1 MLRRYSLLFTFFAG
15 MAAVFFSFAASLA
28 QEASPDAGQLLK
40 RVRQGA
46 TLQENKDI
54 KGQIRKRSVKI
65 PFSMSL
71 RGNLIAFQYQLN
83 NVWNRFDLK
92 FKDRGQDILSWK
104 DGKAGVLPVAQYAV
118 PSAGTDVTYEDL
130 SMRYLY
136 WPQAKIVRDDAA
148 STVKGR
154 DCWIVQIPN
163 PNSGVGQYAWVRV
176 WIDKENGAMWQVDG
190 IDRRGELAKRFMID
204 SVMKLKDG
212 SWFFKRMKV
221 EVRDPS
227 NPRRTVSVSYV
238 DMDSPE

>member
-1 MLRRYSLLFTFFAG
+1 MMRRYSF
-15 MAAVFFSFAASLA
+15 FFSLCVGVMAVILSLTPASSQDGA
-28 QEASPDAGQLLK
+28 PDAGQMLK

-54 KGQIRKRSVKI
+54 TGQIRKRSVKV

-71 RGNLIAFQYQLN
+71 RGNLIAFQYQMN
-83 NVWNRFDLK
+83 NAWNRFDLN
-92 FKDRGQDILSWK
+92 FKEKGQEILAWK
-104 DGKAGVLPVAQYAV
+104 DGKSGVLPVAQYGV
-118 PSAGTDVTYEDL
+118 PIAGTDVTYEDL

-136 WPQAKIVRDDAA
+136 WPQAKVVQDDAA

-154 DCWIVQIPN
+154 DCWIVQIQNPN
-163 PNSGVGQYAWVRV
+163 PKVGQYAWVRV

-190 IDRRGELAKRFMID
+190 IDGRGELAKRFMID

-221 EVRDPS
+221 EVRDPANS
-227 NPRRTVSVSYV
+227 RRTVSVSYI
-238 DMDSPE
+238 DMNSPE

>member
-1 MLRRYSLLFTFFAG
+1 MLRRYSLLSTFSAG
-15 MAAVFFSFAASLA
+15 VAAMVLSVAPALS
-28 QEASPDAGQLLK
+28 QEAVPDAGQMLK
-40 RVRQGA
+40 KVRQAA
-46 TLQENKDI
+46 TLQENRDVR
-54 KGQIRKRSVKI
+54 GQIRKRSVKV

-71 RGNLIAFQYQLN
+71 RGNLIAFQYQVN

-92 FKDRGQDILSWK
+92 FKDRGQEILSWK
-104 DGKAGVLPVAQYAV
+104 GGKAAVLPVAQYVV
-118 PSAGTDVTYEDL
+118 PIAGTDVTYEDL

-136 WPQAKIVRDDAA
+136 WPQAKVVRDDAA
-148 STVKGR
+148 GTVKGR

-163 PNSGVGQYAWVRV
+163 PAPKVGQYAWVRV

-190 IDRRGELAKRFMID
+190 IDGRGELTKRFMID

-227 NPRRTVSVSYV
+227 NPRRTVSVSYI

>member
-1 MLRRYSLLFTFFAG
+1 MLRRYSLLSTFFAG
-15 MAAVFFSFAASLA
+15 MAAMVLSLA
-28 QEASPDAGQLLK
+28 PSFSQAVPDAGQLLK

-54 KGQIRKRSVKI
+54 KGQIRKRSVKV

-92 FKDRGQDILSWK
+92 FKDRGQEILSWK

-118 PSAGTDVTYEDL
+118 PIAGTDVTYEDL

-154 DCWIVQIPN
+154 DLSLIHI
-163 PNSGVGQYAWVRV
+163 
-176 WIDKENGAMWQVDG
+176 
-190 IDRRGELAKRFMID
+190 
-204 SVMKLKDG
+204 
-212 SWFFKRMKV
+212 
-221 EVRDPS
+221 
-227 NPRRTVSVSYV
+227 
-238 DMDSPE
+238 